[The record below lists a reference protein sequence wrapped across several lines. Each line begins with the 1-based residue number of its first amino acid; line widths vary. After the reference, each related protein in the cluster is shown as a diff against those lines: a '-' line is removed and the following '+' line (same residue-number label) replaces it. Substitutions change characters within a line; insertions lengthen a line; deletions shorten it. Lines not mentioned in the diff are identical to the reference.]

1 TIRLS
6 SEDWKGFAQLYAR
19 LEKAFD
25 FKGAYKF
32 SIGSG
37 LIDLSWSKSV
47 FIDYIEK
54 HKCSANKMLSDYLNH
69 PMQPI
74 VAEDGCRTD
83 GTICYSDGPN
93 SYREANVE
101 YERYNCSTDACPY
114 LENCGYYLIFC
125 TEKENHPSYH
135 NLRLDLGPYFS
146 VSGAVFAYIAI
157 VDLLIPIFPLIW
169 QQLDETMMISLQL
182 LHQYYANVDELI
194 QDEPQ
199 TVHPVHPSFPEVIID
214 DKPYMVQINS
224 QVSTN
229 LLWEVTLLNEQGPH
243 LTAYVRAVQKH
254 RYSLD
259 THKLLSEVG
268 YSPKVFTTSAVPGN
282 WILICMEYLNN
293 HSKLYHITSNLDD
306 QKRKGVVGYL
316 HNLGYVHG
324 DLREGNILV
333 RQLEGNEFDV
343 KLIDFEW
350 SGKVGSA
357 CYSPFMNRKYIE

>member
-1 TIRLS
+1 MFDNIYLPPVEEVQSWTRAGVINFLQENANEDKLDLDALKLKKNKAKGRRNISITNITKNLLLCSHFMKNFKTIRLS

-19 LEKAFD
+19 LEKASD

-54 HKCSANKMLSDYLNH
+54 HKCSANKML
-69 PMQPI
+69 
-74 VAEDGCRTD
+74 
-83 GTICYSDGPN
+83 TILATLCN
-93 SYREANVE
+93 
-101 YERYNCSTDACPY
+101 
-114 LENCGYYLIFC
+114 
-125 TEKENHPSYH
+125 
-135 NLRLDLGPYFS
+135 
-146 VSGAVFAYIAI
+146 
-157 VDLLIPIFPLIW
+157 
-169 QQLDETMMISLQL
+169 QLWLKMVVVLMISLQL

-259 THKLLSEVG
+259 IHKLLSEVG
-268 YSPKVFTTSAVPGN
+268 YSPKVFTTSAVSGN
-282 WILICMEYLNN
+282 WI
-293 HSKLYHITSNLDD
+293 
-306 QKRKGVVGYL
+306 
-316 HNLGYVHG
+316 
-324 DLREGNILV
+324 
-333 RQLEGNEFDV
+333 
-343 KLIDFEW
+343 
-350 SGKVGSA
+350 
-357 CYSPFMNRKYIE
+357 